1 MLQVTQLVSGR
12 VLLKSI
18 ECALQTFSELCQLP
32 VWETDISRWE
42 SEGSLGG
49 GLKNLRSLGR
59 GCGGVPSGRDLV
71 GSVTVTD
78 SN

>member
-1 MLQVTQLVSGR
+1 M
-12 VLLKSI
+12 
-18 ECALQTFSELCQLP
+18 
-32 VWETDISRWE
+32 WETDISRWE

-78 SN
+78 SD